1 MAAKVFKATLR
12 KFRRPSS
19 NSTKT
24 WILVAHTAY
33 LVLFML
39 FCCFFEYSTCCWG
52 LESKHGKNLRSS
64 RIKSFDIC
72 NYIAFAVRLRTLR
85 ASGSWGRPHAF
96 KINLIKSSAATKKEE
111 VKYILK
117 CRLVSH
123 PKLEKY
129 CVFTV
134 CFFLQVLACVGSL
147 YRNSDIL

>member
-24 WILVAHTAY
+24 WILVVHTAY

-52 LESKHGKNLRSS
+52 LESKHGKNLRSY

-72 NYIAFAVRLRTLR
+72 NYIASAVRLRTLR
-85 ASGSWGRPHAF
+85 ASGSWGKPHAF

-117 CRLVSH
+117 CRPVSH

-134 CFFLQVLACVGSL
+134 CVFLLASSCMCWFFVQK
-147 YRNSDIL
+147 